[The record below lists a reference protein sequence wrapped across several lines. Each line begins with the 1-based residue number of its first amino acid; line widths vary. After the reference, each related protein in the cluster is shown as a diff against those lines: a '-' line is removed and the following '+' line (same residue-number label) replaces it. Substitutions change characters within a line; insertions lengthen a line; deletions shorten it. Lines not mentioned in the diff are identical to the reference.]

1 MTNAIKNLI
10 IVVLAVAVLL
20 LLFKS
25 CQRPVDAP
33 TKGGTT
39 VNTPKQY
46 TDADGTVH
54 TEVKAFTDADMANVN
69 EYYQGVIKNLT
80 DKLKGNVKPSDVKD
94 ATIITSKVD
103 GKFKPNIDWEKIYTP
118 DSNIYLPNPID
129 TSKFKQLLA
138 VGKVDSVQKITY
150 KDRWLNLNGYVHPDS
165 TWEYTMFDSI
175 NIIGYEKKTGFL
187 KREIF
192 IDVTS
197 NNPHTKIESLKAFR
211 IQPKP
216 KTWGIGISAGYI
228 FDGTTIK
235 PGISIGLT
243 KTFIRW

>member
-1 MTNAIKNLI
+1 MTNTIKNLL
-10 IVVLAVAVLL
+10 IVVLLIAVVLL
-20 LLFKS
+20 AFRS
-25 CQRPVDAP
+25 CQRPVNTP
-33 TKGGTT
+33 TNGGA

-69 EYYQGVIKNLT
+69 EYYQGIISKLT
-80 DKLKGNVKPSDVKD
+80 KQIQGKVKDAHVKD
-94 ATIITSKVD
+94 ATIISVQTD
-103 GKFKPNIDWEKIYTP
+103 GQFKPNIEWDKVWIA
-118 DSNIYLPNPID
+118 DSNSIKID
-129 TSKFKQLLA
+129 TSKLLNKPIQPKDLTPA
-138 VGKVDSVQKITY
+138 AITY
-150 KDRWLNLNGYVHPDS
+150 KDRWLDLKGYLHPDS
-165 TWEYTMFDSI
+165 VWSYTMFDSI

-211 IQPKP
+211 VQPKP

-228 FDGTTIK
+228 FDGSTFK
-235 PGISIGLT
+235 PGISVGLT

>member
-1 MTNAIKNLI
+1 MSNTLKNLL
-10 IVVLAVAVLL
+10 IVVLLIAVVLL
-20 LLFKS
+20 AFKS
-25 CQRPVDAP
+25 CQRPVDTP
-33 TKGGTT
+33 TTGGA

-46 TDADGTVH
+46 TDTDGTVH

-69 EYYQGVIKNLT
+69 QYYQGIISKLT
-80 DKLKGNVKPSDVKD
+80 KQIQGNVKDSHVKD
-94 ATIITSKVD
+94 ATIISAQTD
-103 GKFKPNIDWEKIYTP
+103 GKFKPNIDWEKVWIA
-118 DSNIYLPNPID
+118 DSNSVPID
-129 TSKFKQLLA
+129 TPKYHITLNPIQTKDLTPA
-138 VGKVDSVQKITY
+138 AITY
-150 KDRWLNLNGYVHPDS
+150 KDRWIDLKGYLHPDS
-165 TWEYTMFDSI
+165 VWTYTMFDSI

-211 IQPKP
+211 VQPKP

-228 FDGTTIK
+228 FDGSTIK
-235 PGISIGLT
+235 PGISVGLT

>member
-25 CQRPVDAP
+25 CQRPVDAS
-33 TKGGTT
+33 TKGGT

-69 EYYQGVIKNLT
+69 EYYQGIIKNLT

-94 ATIITSKVD
+94 ATIITSQVD
-103 GKFKPNIDWEKIYTP
+103 GKFKPNIDWEKIYNL
-118 DSNIYLPNPID
+118 DSNIYLSGTSFD

-138 VGKVDSVQKITY
+138 VGKVDSIQKITY
-150 KDRWLNLNGYVHPDS
+150 KDRWLNLKGYVHPD
-165 TWEYTMFDSI
+165 
-175 NIIGYEKKTGFL
+175 L
-187 KREIF
+187 
-192 IDVTS
+192 
-197 NNPHTKIESLKAFR
+197 SL
-211 IQPKP
+211 IH
-216 KTWGIGISAGYI
+216 I
-228 FDGTTIK
+228 
-235 PGISIGLT
+235 
-243 KTFIRW
+243 